1 MGGAYHMTVVRYW
14 REIKCHEPSEEAEK
28 AQLQLAM
35 AHQLE
40 VQEALRSLTISDTPA
55 EWTNQV
61 WEQNFCEGVN
71 LPLQLET
78 KNILNEANWS
88 RLVKATRGW
97 LQGKRRADS
106 EDGEF
111 MRSAIIYA
119 AAKISYEACFSSVH
133 VPMLQ

>member
-1 MGGAYHMTVVRYW
+1 MPRAKRRSREGTATV
-14 REIKCHEPSEEAEK
+14 P
-28 AQLQLAM
+28 LAM

-61 WEQNFCEGVN
+61 WEQNFCEGVS

-78 KNILNEANWS
+78 KCVLNEANWS
-88 RLVKATRGW
+88 RLVRATRGW
-97 LQGKRRADS
+97 LEGEIRADN

-119 AAKISYEACFSSVH
+119 AAKISCEACLAV
-133 VPMLQ
+133 

>member
-1 MGGAYHMTVVRYW
+1 
-14 REIKCHEPSEEAEK
+14 
-28 AQLQLAM
+28 M

-78 KNILNEANWS
+78 KNVLNEANWS

-97 LQGKRRADS
+97 LEGERRADS

-111 MRSAIIYA
+111 IRSAIIYA
-119 AAKISYEACFSSVH
+119 AAKISYEAC
-133 VPMLQ
+133 